1 MTQPPSDKYVY
12 FTVAILKDSS
22 ALESFRQDALK
33 HHMID
38 NPGQLLALRLT
49 EYYEM
54 MNNGI
59 VQPVVRM
66 PAIMVE
72 PEVKEKRSPSVP
84 LAMPQVSQASPSAFA
99 PVTPYSVPRLSQT
112 QTNAPGATNNTFIGQ
127 LTGKMR
133 ALRHESDSIIP
144 ASPNVDQNADEA
156 ADYWSTL

>member
-12 FTVAILKDSS
+12 FTVGILKGSS

-33 HHMID
+33 HHMIEH
-38 NPGQLLALRLT
+38 PGQLLALRLT

-59 VQPVVRM
+59 IQPVVRM

-72 PEVKEKRSPSVP
+72 PEVKEKRTPSVP
-84 LAMPQVSQASPSAFA
+84 LTMPQASQTSPSAFA
-99 PVTPYSVPRLSQT
+99 PVTSYPVSRLSQA
-112 QTNAPGATNNTFIGQ
+112 QTNAPGDASNAFIGQ
-127 LTGKMR
+127 FTGKMR
-133 ALRHESDSIIP
+133 ALRHENDSIIP